1 MSKAIERRL
10 ERLERAMQEGQASME
25 AGGKAISYWALLFAS
40 ARGDTEP
47 NSDDWGVAASFI
59 HRCRRLDVAP
69 TWVELVRWTQTTTE
83 DITGLAADEEGEG
96 GHGAM

>member
-10 ERLERAMQEGQASME
+10 ERLERAIQEGQASME

-59 HRCRRLDVAP
+59 HRCRMLDVAP
-69 TWVELVRWTQTTTE
+69 TWVEFVRWTQTT
-83 DITGLAADEEGEG
+83 EEGEG
-96 GHGAM
+96 GHGESCRPKV